1 MTQRRMRTA
10 TALGALAVL
19 SLAGCMKMDMAIE
32 LLPEDQVTGTITMAV
47 SREFAELAG
56 ESPESLADQMAADLA
71 ETEGATSV
79 PYDDGTYIGSTT
91 TFDAVSVEEWTAEN
105 GSESL
110 AIARDGDEYVV
121 TGEFD
126 MTDAG
131 GLEEYGLTVPL
142 DIRIAVTFPGKVSE
156 HNGTLSG
163 TTVEWIPVAGE
174 LNEIS
179 ARGSATGGGGIPW
192 LIIGVALGALVLV
205 GLVVLLL
212 VRRKPAAAGAP
223 ETFGAPAMPP
233 YDPNAYPPPAAPFG
247 GPAAPATPSV
257 APVAPET
264 LATPGDPAFPDAP
277 PAAPET
283 PDLPPAP
290 PAPEDP
296 RV

>member
-19 SLAGCMKMDMAIE
+19 SLAGCMKMDMELE
-32 LLPEDQVTGTITMAV
+32 LLPDDEVTGSVTMAV

-56 ESPESLADQMAADLA
+56 ESPESMAEQMAADLSD
-71 ETEGATSV
+71 TEGATSV

-91 TFDAVSVEEWTAEN
+91 TFDAVSITEWSADNT
-105 GSESL
+105 SESL
-110 AIARDGDEYVV
+110 AIVRDGDEYVV

-126 MTDAG
+126 MTEAG

-142 DIRIAVTFPGKVSE
+142 DIRVAVTFPGKVSE
-156 HNGTLSG
+156 HNGTLTG

-179 ARGSATGGGGIPW
+179 ARGSATGGGDIPW

-205 GLVVLLL
+205 GVVVLLL
-212 VRRKPAAAGAP
+212 TRRKTTGVTAS
-223 ETFGAPAMPP
+223 ETFGAPATPTF
-233 YDPNAYPPPAAPFG
+233 DPNAYPPPAAPFG
-247 GPAAPATPSV
+247 GPAAP
-257 APVAPET
+257 PVVPET
-264 LATPGDPAFPDAP
+264 LAVPGDPASPDSPPVPPAP
-277 PAAPET
+277 PTAPET
-283 PDLPPAP
+283 PAN
-290 PAPEDP
+290 PEDP

>member
-32 LLPEDQVTGTITMAV
+32 LLPEDQVSGTITMAV

-56 ESPESLADQMAADLA
+56 ESPESLADQMAADMTD
-71 ETEGATSV
+71 TEGATSV

-91 TFDAVSVEEWTAEN
+91 TFEAVSIEEWTADS
-105 GSESL
+105 GSETL
-110 AIARDGDEYVV
+110 NVVRDGDEYVV
-121 TGEFD
+121 TGELD

-179 ARGSATGGGGIPW
+179 ARGSAVGGGGIPW

-205 GLVVLLL
+205 GVVVLLL
-212 VRRKPAAAGAP
+212 ARRKPATAGAS
-223 ETFGAPAMPP
+223 ETFGAPVAPTF
-233 YDPNAYPPPAAPFG
+233 DPTAYPPPAASYDPTA
-247 GPAAPATPSV
+247 PAA
-257 APVAPET
+257 APDAPET
-264 LATPGDPAFPDAP
+264 LAVPADPTFPDAP
-277 PAAPET
+277 PAPPVAPEN

-290 PAPEDP
+290 TAPEDP